1 MTDLYH
7 GLAEADF
14 GQQNHHQALPE
25 PLPPET
31 VRDLLQPTEEHQ
43 SEAI

>member
-1 MTDLYH
+1 MTDIYP
-7 GLAEADF
+7 GLAEAEF
-14 GQQNHHQALPE
+14 SQQIHQQALPE

-31 VRDLLQPTEEHQ
+31 VRELLQPTEEHQ